1 MVKPCASM
9 IASVQP
15 SRREASSFERAAPSG
30 GEGTRLRAPW
40 LRLPT
45 KDVKRYLPKGDARVE
60 PES

>member
-40 LRLPT
+40 LRSPT
-45 KDVKRYLPKGDARVE
+45 KDVKRCLPKGDARVE